1 MKNQKWSYLDFIIRL
16 EYAFLEN
23 IYSQEVLEKT
33 KILKNIELYY
43 YVFQSF
49 LKIITFMENDLT
61 NSSTYDNNYHDEL
74 RDFLKKYCPAYHDN
88 ITDLMKK
95 LKCSN

>member
-1 MKNQKWSYLDFIIRL
+1 
-16 EYAFLEN
+16 
-23 IYSQEVLEKT
+23 
-33 KILKNIELYY
+33 
-43 YVFQSF
+43 
-49 LKIITFMENDLT
+49 MENDLT